1 MEGGNF
7 LQAGAEPEG
16 KENAS
21 EEAGQIS
28 HQFAESD
35 DEEGGS
41 HGGRGISKCGIRKLE
56 IAECEWG
63 GVIKGVWG

>member
-21 EEAGQIS
+21 EEARQIS

-35 DEEGGS
+35 DEEGGG
-41 HGGRGISKCGIRKLE
+41 HGGKGNLE
-56 IAECEWG
+56 MRNSEIGNCR
-63 GVIKGVWG
+63 V

>member
-16 KENAS
+16 KENAG

-41 HGGRGISKCGIRKLE
+41 HGGGPTTLSLGKPR
-56 IAECEWG
+56 
-63 GVIKGVWG
+63 

>member
-21 EEAGQIS
+21 EEARQIS

-41 HGGRGISKCGIRKLE
+41 HGGKRNFEMRNSE
-56 IAECEWG
+56 IGNCR
-63 GVIKGVWG
+63 V

>member
-16 KENAS
+16 KENTS
-21 EEAGQIS
+21 EEARQIS

-35 DEEGGS
+35 DEKRKS
-41 HGGRGISKCGIRKLE
+41 H
-56 IAECEWG
+56 WG
-63 GVIKGVWG
+63 GPTTLSLGKPR